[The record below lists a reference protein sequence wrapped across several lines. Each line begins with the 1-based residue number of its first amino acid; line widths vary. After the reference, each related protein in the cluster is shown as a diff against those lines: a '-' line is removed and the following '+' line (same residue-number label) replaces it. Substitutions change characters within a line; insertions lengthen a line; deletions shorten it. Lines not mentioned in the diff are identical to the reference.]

1 MFSQET
7 KNLIKDI
14 VYIVT
19 FFVFFIT
26 FGWIAFHIPSSSM
39 EPTLEVGDRIFVS
52 KWAYGYNR
60 YSVPFDPEFIGEGKL
75 FGSEPQRG
83 EVAVFTKGGVDYIK
97 RVIGL
102 PGDKIQVSDGRLIIN
117 GKRVHRT
124 LIREVKFVDYEGI
137 SRTMKEYDETL
148 PSSEEGGD
156 PVVHRIYEKNDFDN
170 YDNTPEYTVP
180 DGHLF
185 MMGDNRD
192 RSADSR
198 AMYSGIGF
206 IKIEY
211 LVGKA
216 QVTTFSLYD
225 CDQGKPIYCPAGI
238 PLGRF
243 FNIID

>member
-1 MFSQET
+1 MLSQEN

-14 VYIVT
+14 LYIAV
-19 FFVFFIT
+19 FFIVFIT

-60 YSVPFDPEFIGEGKL
+60 YSVPFDPNFIGEDRL
-75 FGSEPQRG
+75 LETMPDRG
-83 EVAVFTKGGVDYIK
+83 EVAVFTQGGVDYIK

-102 PGDKIQVSDGRLIIN
+102 PGDRIQMKEGRLYIN

-124 LIREVKFVDYEGI
+124 LVREVQYIDYRGI
-137 SRTMKEYDETL
+137 QRKMKEYDEHL
-148 PSSEEGGD
+148 PNSAGGD
-156 PVVHRIYEKNDFDN
+156 DIIHRIYEANDFDI
-170 YDNTPEYTVP
+170 YDNTPEYVVP
-180 DGHLF
+180 AGYLF

-192 RSADSR
+192 NSSDSR
-198 AMYSGIGF
+198 ASIGF
-206 IKIEY
+206 VKKEY
-211 LVGKA
+211 LVGRA

-225 CDQGKPIYCPAGI
+225 CDQGKPIYCPVGI

-243 FNIID
+243 FNLIK